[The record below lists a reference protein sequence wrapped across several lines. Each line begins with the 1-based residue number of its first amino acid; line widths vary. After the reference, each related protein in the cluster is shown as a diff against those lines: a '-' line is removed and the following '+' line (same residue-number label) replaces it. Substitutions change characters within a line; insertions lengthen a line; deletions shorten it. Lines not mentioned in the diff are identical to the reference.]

1 MNQFDPTLVAANIQ
15 LMEPDFNFNYYQ
27 RGIHTLTDAYMIRYQ
42 FGNQVQTPNYV
53 VGHFSIPADY
63 LGESVLRY
71 NGRKLSERE
80 GLLFDEDGNL
90 IPLDWESKD
99 MQLITPSPEGTLN
112 LSLAD

>member
-1 MNQFDPTLVAANIQ
+1 
-15 LMEPDFNFNYYQ
+15 
-27 RGIHTLTDAYMIRYQ
+27 
-42 FGNQVQTPNYV
+42 
-53 VGHFSIPADY
+53 
-63 LGESVLRY
+63 
-71 NGRKLSERE
+71 LSERE